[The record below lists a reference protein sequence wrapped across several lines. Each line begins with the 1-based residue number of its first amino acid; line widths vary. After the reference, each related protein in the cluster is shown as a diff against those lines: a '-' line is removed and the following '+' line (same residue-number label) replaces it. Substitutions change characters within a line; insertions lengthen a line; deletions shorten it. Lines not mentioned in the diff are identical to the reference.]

1 MLRCRSAQGVFC
13 VLWCVSV
20 NEYMKESQVFNKHG
34 CVFVLLFLYVLLRH
48 LTLEGGRLL
57 TQTIPISEGETTFH
71 KDQPSERKRTSVY
84 VINNYILSLTL
95 LPCSIYAISK
105 CLMKHHFF

>member
-1 MLRCRSAQGVFC
+1 MLHCRSAQGVFC

-34 CVFVLLFLYVLLRH
+34 CVFVLLFLCVLLRH
-48 LTLEGGRLL
+48 PTLEGGRLL

-71 KDQPSERKRTSVY
+71 KDQPS
-84 VINNYILSLTL
+84 
-95 LPCSIYAISK
+95 
-105 CLMKHHFF
+105 